1 MGFDEDLTKA
11 FANAKSETAKF
22 LAEQRKISPDQAMAL
37 VSKTSDC
44 RVTQVVDIKKG
55 VHCMTS
61 KDAGKSL
68 AESRPTAETPQYLV
82 TSSADA
88 DMNKAMD
95 NASWAMIELLQK
107 EKSLTRLDA
116 YSLASMTMDCRVG
129 EMDAAEK
136 SVHCLVAKSMWTK
149 R

>member
-1 MGFDEDLTKA
+1 
-11 FANAKSETAKF
+11 
-22 LAEQRKISPDQAMAL
+22 MAL

-68 AESRPTAETPQYLV
+68 AEPRPTAETPQFLV
-82 TSSADA
+82 SSSTDA

-107 EKSLTRLDA
+107 EKSLSRLDA
-116 YSLASMTMDCRVG
+116 YALASMTMDCRVG